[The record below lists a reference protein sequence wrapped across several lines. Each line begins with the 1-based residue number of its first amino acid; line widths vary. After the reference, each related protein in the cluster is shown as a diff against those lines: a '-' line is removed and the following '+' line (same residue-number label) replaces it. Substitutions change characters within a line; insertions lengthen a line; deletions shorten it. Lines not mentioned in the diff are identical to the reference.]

1 MMGDESKIAGSCG
14 LLKDQ
19 FVLDVDCECT
29 LLPGFTASLHSS
41 AHTQSTECTD
51 KWSLQSITRVMM
63 ARHKEHES
71 QL

>member
-1 MMGDESKIAGSCG
+1 MMGAESKIAGSCG

-29 LLPGFTASLHSS
+29 LLLGFMASLHSS
-41 AHTQSTECTD
+41 AHTQSTEGQVESRVC
-51 KWSLQSITRVMM
+51 STRVKM